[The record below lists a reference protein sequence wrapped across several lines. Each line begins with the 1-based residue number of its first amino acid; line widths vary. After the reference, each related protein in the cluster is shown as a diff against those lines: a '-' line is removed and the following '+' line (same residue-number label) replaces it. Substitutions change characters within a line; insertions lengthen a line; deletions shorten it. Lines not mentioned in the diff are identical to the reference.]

1 MMPTYLVEAPVM
13 GAGHKIG
20 TASIEVEADSPEHAR
35 DVAREASID
44 MNWDDWDIDM
54 DWDFDTSQADI
65 TEVD

>member
-1 MMPTYLVEAPVM
+1 MPTYLVEAPVM

-35 DVAREASID
+35 DVAGDAD
-44 MNWDDWDIDM
+44 CDDWDIDM
-54 DWDFDTSQADI
+54 DWGFDTNKAYI

>member
-13 GAGHKIG
+13 GANDKIG

-35 DVAREASID
+35 DVAGEASC
-44 MNWDDWDIDM
+44 DDWDIDM
-54 DWDFDTSQADI
+54 EWDIDTNKADI